1 MLYVWGGAT
10 WFAIPEWPRAYYA
23 PEKSIT
29 DLLETEIEIEQAKEE
44 AEAKVLEEKNSSP
57 ATRIPPRPLD

>member
-44 AEAKVLEEKNSSP
+44 AEAKVLEEK
-57 ATRIPPRPLD
+57 L